1 MKKELLTGA
10 VDLFNQN
17 LAEVMMS
24 YSHKVKLSEME
35 KVSSSRDA
43 EQILRRIWPKDL
55 EYVETFIIL
64 LLNRGNKVIGYK
76 IVSTGGVAGTV
87 ADPKIIF
94 QTALKTHASYII
106 LAHNHPSGNTRPS
119 DADILLTKSLKEAG
133 IFLQLNIIDHLIIG
147 DSTYFSWADEG
158 LL

>member
-1 MKKELLTGA
+1 
-10 VDLFNQN
+10 
-17 LAEVMMS
+17 
-24 YSHKVKLSEME
+24 
-35 KVSSSRDA
+35 
-43 EQILRRIWPKDL
+43 
-55 EYVETFIIL
+55 